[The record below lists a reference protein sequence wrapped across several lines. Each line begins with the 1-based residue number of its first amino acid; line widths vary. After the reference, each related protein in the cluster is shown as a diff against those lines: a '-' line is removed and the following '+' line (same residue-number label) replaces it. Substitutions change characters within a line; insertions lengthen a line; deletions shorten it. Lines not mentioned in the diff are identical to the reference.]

1 MKAGEGRQAYQHCG
15 WSNSRRLA
23 PTSLEL
29 SIPVWIHQH
38 VRWISNP
45 NWKINHD
52 HASKSRAPFVEKSK
66 RTFICFLHYAKLNSL
81 HVIRYTFNAI
91 AKIHLAPRCVGKSW
105 IYCLRLQI
113 SASLRW
119 WDQMSFYVLPGQ
131 SLGLGDHVD
140 VVFRPALPA
149 SIAKIPEG
157 LLAKQR
163 GVGRNNF
170 SPM

>member
-1 MKAGEGRQAYQHCG
+1 MNLLPTAANLSFAEVMG
-15 WSNSRRLA
+15 SN
-23 PTSLEL
+23 E
-29 SIPVWIHQH
+29 
-38 VRWISNP
+38 
-45 NWKINHD
+45 
-52 HASKSRAPFVEKSK
+52 
-66 RTFICFLHYAKLNSL
+66 FLCTAW
-81 HVIRYTFNAI
+81 
-91 AKIHLAPRCVGKSW
+91 PEPW
-105 IYCLRLQI
+105 
-113 SASLRW
+113 
-119 WDQMSFYVLPGQ
+119 PGQ